1 MSPVFANMNSP
12 TARIIPALLFVLLF
26 IWQVPG
32 TIALRNAVL
41 GALFL
46 LTAWLWLRNSNRLR
60 PKRVIMQPPM
70 LCLLLLTGWLVLSL
84 SWAVEPRLS
93 LVELKGQWVMPVLCG
108 ITGALMATVVPVISR
123 NEFKGLVQV
132 VFWALFLQI
141 GLHDLLDIAYWINTG
156 ATPFRQAP
164 VLYLPDIARNLL
176 QRQPLATAFSGES
189 GDKFS
194 YVNNTLAALIVA
206 ELVQRILLKKRWLD
220 ISWPTLLLAS
230 MATLACTYWLQFR
243 NGNVGLLLLIAFAL
257 FMVLVRLAKNW
268 PIWKTATTLA
278 IAIALLVTFANVL
291 YKSDARWQSFTETVA
306 IAVDT
311 STHQAWR
318 LRGTPY
324 PLMQNGQTVDVSAYE
339 RLAWGTEGLKLV
351 ADHPFGTGYN
361 RNAFGDGIDRKYQMN
376 GVYRGGH
383 AHSGL
388 IDFAIANGVPGLIM
402 WLAFLGALFY
412 TGWVAFMGGQIAP
425 ALALMFIVSGFFSR
439 SMVDSNIRDH
449 MLQQFMFLSLFFAV
463 ALKTTRTASGRAD
476 D

>member
-1 MSPVFANMNSP
+1 MARLLPV
-12 TARIIPALLFVLLF
+12 LLFVLLF

-41 GALFL
+41 GALLL
-46 LTAWLWLRNSNRLR
+46 LTSWLWLRTPTRSSL
-60 PKRVIMQPPM
+60 KCLVMQQPM

-84 SWAVEPRLS
+84 SWAVEPKLS
-93 LVELKGQWVMPVLCG
+93 LVELKGQWAIPVLCG
-108 ITGALMATVVPVISR
+108 VTGALLASVAPVVSR
-123 NEFKGLVQV
+123 NGFKGLVQV

-141 GLHDLLDIAYWINTG
+141 ALHDLLDIAYWISTG
-156 ATPFRQAP
+156 AIPFRQAP
-164 VLYLPDIARNLL
+164 VLYLPDIARSVL
-176 QRQPLATAFSGES
+176 QGQPLATAFSGES

-206 ELVQRILLKKRWLD
+206 ELLQRVLLKKRWLN
-220 ISWPTLLLAS
+220 ISWLTLLSAS
-230 MATLACTYWLQFR
+230 MATLACTYLLQFR
-243 NGNVGLLLLIAFAL
+243 NGNVGLLLLIAFAA

-268 PIWKTATTLA
+268 LFWKTATTLVMT
-278 IAIALLVTFANVL
+278 VTVLAAFANVL
-291 YKSDARWQSFTETVA
+291 YKSDARWQSFAETVS

-311 STHQAWR
+311 TTHQAWR
-318 LRGTPY
+318 LRGAPY
-324 PLMQNGQTVDVSAYE
+324 PVMQNGQPVDVSAYE
-339 RLAWGTEGLKLV
+339 RLAWGAEGLKLI
-351 ADHPFGTGYN
+351 ADNPLGTGYN

-388 IDFAIANGVPGLIM
+388 IDFAIANGVPGLIL
-402 WLAFLGALFY
+402 WIAFLGALFY
-412 TGWVAFMGGQIAP
+412 AGWAAFMGGQVAP
-425 ALALMFIVSGFFSR
+425 GLALMFIVSGFFSR

-463 ALKTTRTASGRAD
+463 ALKATRTATGSTD

>member
-1 MSPVFANMNSP
+1 MNSP
-12 TARIIPALLFVLLF
+12 TARIIPELLFVLLF

-123 NEFKGLVQV
+123 NGFKGLVQV

-156 ATPFRQAP
+156 AMPFRQAP

-176 QRQPLATAFSGES
+176 QGQPLATAFSGES

-243 NGNVGLLLLIAFAL
+243 NGNVGLLFLIAFAL

-278 IAIALLVTFANVL
+278 IAIALLVAFANVL
-291 YKSDARWQSFTETVA
+291 YKSDARWQSFTETVV

-318 LRGTPY
+318 LRDTPY

-425 ALALMFIVSGFFSR
+425 ALALMFIVSGFFGR

-463 ALKTTRTASGRAD
+463 ALKTTRAASGRAD

>member
-1 MSPVFANMNSP
+1 MNSSV
-12 TARIIPALLFVLLF
+12 ARLLPVLLFVLLF

-41 GALFL
+41 GML
-46 LTAWLWLRNSNRLR
+46 LVLTIGLWLRTTNRPSL
-60 PKRVIMQPPM
+60 KHMLMQPPM

-84 SWAVEPRLS
+84 SWAVEPKLS

-108 ITGALMATVVPVISR
+108 IAGALMATVAPVVFR
-123 NEFKGLVQV
+123 NGFKGLVQV

-141 GLHDLLDIAYWINTG
+141 ALHDLLDMAYWLSTG
-156 ATPFRQAP
+156 AIPFRQAP
-164 VLYLPDIARNLL
+164 VLYLPEIVRGLL
-176 QRQPLATAFSGES
+176 HGQPLATAFSAQS

-194 YVNNTLAALIVA
+194 YVNSTLAALIVA
-206 ELVQRILLKKRWLD
+206 EIVQRVLLKKRWLS
-220 ISWPTLLLAS
+220 IGWPTLLLAS
-230 MATLACTYWLQFR
+230 MAMLGCTYLLRFR
-243 NGNVGLLLLIAFAL
+243 NGNVGLLLLVAFAA

-268 PIWKTATTLA
+268 PIWKTAAT
-278 IAIALLVTFANVL
+278 IAIIVTLLAGFANVL
-291 YKSDARWQSFTETVA
+291 YKSDARWQSFTETVS

-311 STHQAWR
+311 TTHQAWR

-324 PLMQNGQTVDVSAYE
+324 PVMQNGQEVDISAYE

-351 ADHPFGTGYN
+351 ADNPMGTGYN

-388 IDFAIANGVPGLIM
+388 IDFAIANGVLGLIM

-449 MLQQFMFLSLFFAV
+449 MLQQFMFLSLFFVV

-476 D
+476 G